1 MKRHCDQDKISDR
14 IERRIASENPSDVSF
29 LIPFVKLAALGL
41 STFLGWQFAFVCLYV
56 LVGDSLGIRMAESR
70 RSTTWAASVLL
81 WLPLLVLDVAG
92 LTEGDA

>member
-1 MKRHCDQDKISDR
+1 MSQSDDSVNDR

-41 STFLGWQFAFVCLYV
+41 STILGWQFAFVCLYV
-56 LVGDSLGIRMAESR
+56 LIGDSLGIRMAESR
-70 RSTTWAASVLL
+70 HSTTWIASVLL